1 MMFFRA
7 IGLTAALLMPVSAV
21 PAADEKAP
29 APAGEVALSA
39 DELNLDRLISVYE
52 DVATA
57 LSSVDDSTDADL
69 VASRVAAD
77 FLLLRGM
84 GQALFTP
91 GSGAEVNSDTLR
103 SFHLRRERA
112 RTAVEAA
119 TARLRENSC
128 YGSEALPAALS
139 LSGLISGK
147 APTGPAAETAA
158 QELLS
163 NNREM
168 MSLLLDEATDSDS
181 AEQVANLIGS
191 ALRCEAALSAY
202 VEEVG
207 KGSLDSEQL
216 EFYAQRRR
224 DFHIDLRNHRE
235 RLEPQNYYGNA
246 FLREFIEGL
255 LTLPQQ

>member
-1 MMFFRA
+1 M
-7 IGLTAALLMPVSAV
+7 TTALLV
-21 PAADEKAP
+21 PMTGTVAADGESFTRTE
-29 APAGEVALSA
+29 EVALSA

-69 VASRVAAD
+69 VASRIAAD

-84 GQALFTP
+84 GQTIFT
-91 GSGAEVNSDTLR
+91 SSNGAEVNSDTLR
-103 SFHLRRERA
+103 SFRLRRERA
-112 RTAVEAA
+112 SSAIETA
-119 TARLRENSC
+119 TARLREHSC

-139 LSGLISGK
+139 LSCLISGK
-147 APTGPAAETAA
+147 APTGPAAETAV

-168 MSLLLDEATDSDS
+168 MSLLLDEAIDSDS

-191 ALRCEAALSAY
+191 SLRCEAALSAY
-202 VEEVG
+202 AKEVG
-207 KGSLDSEQL
+207 AAGLDAEQI
-216 EFYAQRRR
+216 EFYAQRQR
-224 DFHIDLRNHRE
+224 DFHIDLQNHRE
-235 RLEPQNYYGNA
+235 RLEPQNYYGNT

-255 LTLPQQ
+255 LTQPQN

>member
-7 IGLTAALLMPVSAV
+7 IGLTAALLMPVCAV
-21 PAADEKAP
+21 LAADEKVPTP
-29 APAGEVALSA
+29 AEGSEVSA

-84 GQALFTP
+84 GQALFAS
-91 GSGAEVNSDTLR
+91 GGGAEVNSDTLR
-103 SFHLRRERA
+103 SFHLRREQA
-112 RTAVEAA
+112 RKAVETA

-168 MSLLLDEATDSDS
+168 MSLLLDEATDAGS
-181 AEQVANLIGS
+181 AEQVASLIGS

-202 VEEVG
+202 AKEVG
-207 KGSLDSEQL
+207 AASLDSDQL
-216 EFYAQRRR
+216 EFYAQRKR
-224 DFHIDLRNHRE
+224 DFHIDLRNHSE
-235 RLEPQNYYGNA
+235 RLEPQGYYGNT

-255 LTLPQQ
+255 LTLPQE

>member
-1 MMFFRA
+1 MLFFRA
-7 IGLTAALLMPVSAV
+7 IGLSAALLMPVCAV

-29 APAGEVALSA
+29 APAGGIEISA
-39 DELNLDRLISVYE
+39 NELNLDRLISVYE

-84 GQALFTP
+84 GQALFTS

-103 SFHLRRERA
+103 SFHLRREQA
-112 RTAVEAA
+112 RTAVETA

-147 APTGPAAETAA
+147 TPTGPAAETAA

-168 MSLLLDEATDSDS
+168 MSLLLDEATDAGS
-181 AEQVANLIGS
+181 AEQVANLIGA

-202 VEEVG
+202 AKEVG
-207 KGSLDSEQL
+207 ASSLDSDQL
-216 EFYAQRRR
+216 EFYAQRKR
-224 DFHIDLRNHRE
+224 DFHIDLGNHRE
-235 RLEPQNYYGNA
+235 RLEPQGYYGNT

-255 LTLPQQ
+255 LTLPQE